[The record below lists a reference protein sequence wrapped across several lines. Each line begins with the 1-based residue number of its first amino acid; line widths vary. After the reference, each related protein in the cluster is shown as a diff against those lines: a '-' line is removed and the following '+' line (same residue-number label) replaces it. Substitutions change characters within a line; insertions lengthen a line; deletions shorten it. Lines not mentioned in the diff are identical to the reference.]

1 MRAFFF
7 LVALNGFGPA
17 IAPASEPAKSADE
30 IMSRVALKQDQ
41 AEHARANFVYRQ
53 NVVVRLR
60 DSRNKLVREEISDY
74 QVMPDAKA
82 TRKELVKFSGRYA
95 RKGSMV
101 SYSESGKGHEDGF
114 RNEMDADLAHDL
126 GQDLVG
132 DKKSKD
138 GVGHDLFPL
147 TAHELPKYSFTLK
160 GEEKYQGT
168 AVYRIA
174 FEPKANVDNDRPWK
188 GEALVSKA
196 DFAPL
201 LVTTK
206 LAHNLPLLVR
216 TALGTN
222 LPGLGFTV
230 QYRKF
235 DDGVWFPVSYG
246 TEFRIRAV
254 FVYSRHVSIS
264 MVNSD
269 FRHTDVQSTVAFDH
283 VQ

>member
-1 MRAFFF
+1 MRAFLF
-7 LVALNGFGPA
+7 LVTAIVQA
-17 IAPASEPAKSADE
+17 IAAESEPPNSADE
-30 IMSRVALKQDQ
+30 IMARVAVKQDQ
-41 AEHARANFVYRQ
+41 AEHARENFVYRQ
-53 NVVVRLR
+53 IIVVRLR
-60 DSRNKLVREEISDY
+60 DSHSKLVREEISDY
-74 QVMPDAKA
+74 QVMPDAQT
-82 TRKELVKFSGRYA
+82 TRKELVKFAGRYA
-95 RKGSMV
+95 LQGSMV
-101 SYSESGKGHEDGF
+101 SYSESGKSQEEGF
-114 RNEMDADLAHDL
+114 RNEADAHLAHNL

-138 GVGHDLFPL
+138 GVGHKLFPL
-147 TAHELPKYSFTLK
+147 TARELPKYRFTLL

-168 AVYRIA
+168 AVYRIR
-174 FEPKANVDNDRPWK
+174 FEPNVSDDRPWK

-216 TALGTN
+216 TAFGTN
-222 LPGLGFTV
+222 LPGLGFSV

-254 FVYSRHVSIS
+254 FIYSRQVSVS

-269 FRHTDVQSTVAFDH
+269 FRHADVKSTVAFDS